1 MTDCKRLSNALG
13 RVVVKRRIALGLDRE
28 GLAKR
33 LGESIK
39 YVQAVEEG
47 RQYLFLTDIHLM
59 AEALD
64 VPIVDL
70 MREAESEAGS
80 D

>member
-1 MTDCKRLSNALG
+1 MGWEANF
-13 RVVVKRRIALGLDRE
+13 
-28 GLAKR
+28 
-33 LGESIK
+33 
-39 YVQAVEEG
+39 EEG
-47 RQYLFLTDIHLM
+47 RQYLFLTDIQLM

-70 MREAESEAGS
+70 MREAESVADS